1 MEDFILNTLVLNRK
15 IRSKT
20 KGMKIMTKEKLNAL
34 MFCMCQRAVQEGKTD
49 EFMKI
54 FAELSNRK
62 YTKSGLKSKI
72 KSNNN
77 AEE

>member
-1 MEDFILNTLVLNRK
+1 
-15 IRSKT
+15 
-20 KGMKIMTKEKLNAL
+20 MTKEKFNAL
-34 MFCMCQRAVQEGKTD
+34 MFCMCQRAFQERKIE

-54 FAELSNRK
+54 WAELSNRK

>member
-1 MEDFILNTLVLNRK
+1 
-15 IRSKT
+15 
-20 KGMKIMTKEKLNAL
+20 MTKEKLNAL